1 MEPTPGKSR
10 MVRAPSQTRKT
21 VLLAYQ
27 ISQEFRGVGVREFE
41 FVERV
46 VGERKHVLTK
56 PR

>member
-21 VLLAYQ
+21 ALLAYQ
-27 ISQEFRGVGVREFE
+27 ISQEFQGVGVRDFG

-46 VGERKHVLTK
+46 LGEQKHVLTK